1 MANQPVTGGMRLHS
15 FKVKSHVFV
24 CPTHYK
30 PTDTQ
35 PLGSGAYAVVAGAKD
50 QRDGRTIAIK
60 RISDVFL
67 KDPVPAKRTLREI
80 QLLRHMKHEN
90 IIDITDMWEH
100 GNDIYIAETL
110 MEADLHQI
118 VRSGQQLS
126 DDHFQF
132 FIWQLLKGLKYMHS
146 MQVIHRDLKPSNLLV
161 NSNCDLKICD
171 FGLARAVDS
180 TEALELTTYVVTR
193 WYRAPELMLADS
205 YQASVDMWA
214 VGCILAELVKRR
226 ALFPGKNTLNQLELV
241 TQTMGS
247 MTEADI
253 AKFGKPDMKA
263 VKLVLK
269 MQKHKRRPWRDVLP
283 EATPLAIEMI
293 DRLIDYDPAGRMTA
307 EQALAHPY
315 LEALHQP
322 EEEPV
327 ADGPLELDWEEEK
340 HLTVDDVKKLIHNEI
355 VAMNPEMYPETSDPS
370 DAMASASL
378 AEPAATDEDGEVA
391 VVHGQMTRMLRKP
404 TELAKLLGMIQSS
417 PAAIPLGFADK
428 VHRRT
433 LLHWACLYGRLQV
446 VEALVQ
452 SGVPL
457 GTPDIKGR
465 SPFVL
470 SLQKT
475 FQGPH
480 LRVANFLVAQGCLPG
495 SDSGEAGEIVLEV
508 AATGDVAM
516 LEHLVQQNYST
527 DFVSATGD
535 TVMLAACRSGSLEMV
550 NLLKEWKLVLNK
562 GVQNHDHVDLVM
574 CAAQSGNVNMVSM
587 LLEEGLDVNTVC
599 DSGMTPLLFAAQAQD
614 IQMVEFLLMS
624 GAHNNRFTELG
635 RSVVD
640 LLGQEVILDRLVA
653 LSQRN
658 AELEESA

>member
-1 MANQPVTGGMRLHS
+1 MRLHS

-50 QRDGRTIAIK
+50 QRDGRSVAIK

-80 QLLRHMKHEN
+80 QLLRHMRHEN
-90 IIDITDMWEH
+90 IIDIVDMWEH

-110 MEADLHQI
+110 MEADMHQI
-118 VRSGQQLS
+118 IRSGQHLS

-205 YQASVDMWA
+205 YQASVDMWS
-214 VGCILAELVKRR
+214 VGCILAELIKRR
-226 ALFPGKNTLNQLELV
+226 ALFPGKNTLNQLELI

-247 MTEADI
+247 MTENDI
-253 AKFGKPDMKA
+253 SKFGKPDMKA

-269 MQKHKRRPWRDVLP
+269 MQKHQKRQWGDVLRD
-283 EATPLAIEMI
+283 ANPLAIDMI
-293 DRLIDYDPAGRMTA
+293 DKLLNYDPQGRLNA
-307 EQALAHPY
+307 ADALAHPY
-315 LEALHQP
+315 LQALHQP
-322 EEEPV
+322 DEEPV
-327 ADGPLELDWEEEK
+327 ADGPFELDWEQEQG
-340 HLTVDDVKKLIHNEI
+340 LTVDAVKQLIHNEI
-355 VAMNPEMYPETSDPS
+355 VAINPALNTPTDMMAGTTLSEKSDPES
-370 DAMASASL
+370 S
-378 AEPAATDEDGEVA
+378 GEVA
-391 VVHGQMTRMLRKP
+391 VVHGSMTRMLRKP
-404 TELAKLLGMIQSS
+404 SEIPKLLSMIET
-417 PAAIPLGFADK
+417 PAIPLDFADA

-433 LLHWACLYGRLQV
+433 LLHWACLYGRLRVVQAL
-446 VEALVQ
+446 VEA
-452 SGVPL
+452 GVPI
-457 GTPDIKGR
+457 DINDSNGR

-470 SLQKT
+470 ALQKT

-480 LRVANFLVAQGCLPG
+480 LEVAHFLVEHGCLPPHT
-495 SDSGEAGEIVLEV
+495 SSEAGEIVLEV
-508 AATGDVAM
+508 VQTGSVE
-516 LEHLVQQNYST
+516 LVEHLMKNNYST
-527 DFVSATGD
+527 NFVSATGD
-535 TVMLAACRSGSLEMV
+535 NISLAAARSGSVEMV
-550 NLLKEWKLVLNK
+550 QKLKSLGASFDKTVH
-562 GVQNHDHVDLVM
+562 NHNQVDLLM
-574 CAAQSGNVNMVSM
+574 SAAQSGSVAMVSM
-587 LLEEGLDVNTVC
+587 MLEQGLEINSVS

-658 AELEESA
+658 TELEEKLEALGH

>member
-1 MANQPVTGGMRLHS
+1 
-15 FKVKSHVFV
+15 
-24 CPTHYK
+24 
-30 PTDTQ
+30 
-35 PLGSGAYAVVAGAKD
+35 
-50 QRDGRTIAIK
+50 
-60 RISDVFL
+60 
-67 KDPVPAKRTLREI
+67 
-80 QLLRHMKHEN
+80 
-90 IIDITDMWEH
+90 
-100 GNDIYIAETL
+100 
-110 MEADLHQI
+110 
-118 VRSGQQLS
+118 
-126 DDHFQF
+126 
-132 FIWQLLKGLKYMHS
+132 
-146 MQVIHRDLKPSNLLV
+146 
-161 NSNCDLKICD
+161 
-171 FGLARAVDS
+171 
-180 TEALELTTYVVTR
+180 
-193 WYRAPELMLADS
+193 
-205 YQASVDMWA
+205 MWA

-269 MQKHKRRPWRDVLP
+269 MQKHKRRPWREVLP

-307 EQALAHPY
+307 EEALAHPY

-322 EEEPV
+322 DEEPV
-327 ADGPLELDWEEEK
+327 ADGPCELDWEEEK

-355 VAMNPEMYPETSDPS
+355 VAINPELHAVPS
-370 DAMASASL
+370 DAMAGASL
-378 AEPAATDEDGEVA
+378 SEAADEDGEAA
-391 VVHGQMTRMLRKP
+391 VTHGQMTRMLRKP
-404 TELAKLLGMIQSS
+404 TELAKLMTMIQSS
-417 PAAIPLGFADK
+417 PPAIPLGFADK

-446 VEALVQ
+446 VEALVTA
-452 SGVPL
+452 GVPL

-495 SDSGEAGEIVLEV
+495 PNSSEAGEIVLEV
-508 AATGDVAM
+508 AATGDVA
-516 LEHLVQQNYST
+516 LLQHLQQASYSI

-550 NLLKEWKLVLNK
+550 NNLKAAKLPLNK
-562 GVQNHDHVDLVM
+562 SVQNHEHVDLVM

-658 AELEESA
+658 AELEEQAQ